1 MKTVIC
7 AECGKVFETDACN
20 VKFCPECRPMMNR
33 LRRNRA
39 NQRYRAKPSTK
50 KKVADRKRE
59 REHENDKDPVKREER
74 LRKRREQDH
83 RAGRTHPK
91 KPLLTEEQ
99 KRLKKKIGFS
109 IWSAAHADERKAYKQ
124 GWRKANRDHIR
135 KYNRDR
141 FANLSEEDKQK
152 KRDHHNTWQSGYR
165 ARGRADFE
173 AGKITQASVALIKSL
188 DNEAQ
193 WARDNPERYNEL
205 KNMSKRR
212 QYEKLCYG
220 RVASAWLSMGVLE

>member
-20 VKFCPECRPMMNR
+20 VKFCPECRPLMNR
-33 LRRNRA
+33 LRHNRA
-39 NQRYRAKPSTK
+39 NQRYHAKPSTK
-50 KKVADRKRE
+50 KKVADMARNR
-59 REHENDKDPVKREER
+59 RRENDKDPVKREER
-74 LRKRREQDH
+74 LRKRRERDY
-83 RAGRTHPK
+83 RAGRSHPK

-99 KRLKKKIGFS
+99 KRLKKKIWFFL
-109 IWSAAHADERKAYKQ
+109 WSQAHKAERKAYMQSWKE
-124 GWRKANRDHIR
+124 ANRER
-135 KYNRDR
+135 VNEQNREK
-141 FANLSEEDKQK
+141 FASLSEEDKQK

-173 AGKITQASVALIKSL
+173 AGKVTQASVAFIRNL

-193 WARDNPERYNEL
+193 WRRDNPERYAEL
-205 KNMSKRR
+205 QKMIKRR